1 MNMQSY
7 LKALVTNG
15 WFWLIKGQIAL
26 SFRNSGMEKR
36 ELFWVGDWIDH
47 KELKISE
54 NRAFLYGD
62 GFFESM
68 RWQSNLT
75 CQLWSFHWERLNRTL
90 MTLKFPVPV
99 YFTEPYFRCLI
110 QSKLE
115 PGSGADV
122 RVKVV
127 FWRQGEGKY
136 NPENTKLA
144 FMLIIEPFSLPWIQ
158 TIEKVGL
165 AESVYI
171 PKHPLSWIKTTSS
184 MLYVAASIEKVNRHL
199 DDLILKNENGFVI
212 EGSYSCL
219 FWGKDG
225 CIFLPDSELGGLDSC
240 MRKFLINFWMDK
252 GIKFQLVREKWEQIP
267 NVDWI
272 GFGSGLGL
280 RILLKKKT
288 ANFRMFLPDF

>member
-1 MNMQSY
+1 
-7 LKALVTNG
+7 
-15 WFWLIKGQIAL
+15 
-26 SFRNSGMEKR
+26 MEKK
-36 ELFWVGDWIDH
+36 ELFWMEDWIDH
-47 KELKISE
+47 KDLKMSE

-68 RWQSNLT
+68 RWQSDLS
-75 CQLWSFHWERLNRTL
+75 CHLWNFHWERLSRTMVAL
-90 MTLKFPVPV
+90 QFPVPA
-99 YFTEPYFRCLI
+99 YFTEIYFKCLI
-110 QSKLE
+110 QNNLE
-115 PGSGADV
+115 FESNTDV

-144 FMLIIEPFSLPWIQ
+144 FMLTIESYSLPWIQ

-165 AESVYI
+165 AETVFI

-184 MLYVAASIEKVNRHL
+184 MLYVAASIERQNRNL
-199 DDLILKNENGFVI
+199 DDVILKNENGFAI

-225 CIFLPDSELGGLDSC
+225 CVFLPDSELGGLDSC
-240 MRKFLINFWMDK
+240 MRRFLISHWMEK
-252 GIKFQLVREKWEQIP
+252 GIKIQLAREKWEILP
-267 NVDWI
+267 KMDWI

-280 RILLKKKT
+280 RILPQKKSV
-288 ANFRMFLPDF
+288 NFQEFLPDFGIANDLF